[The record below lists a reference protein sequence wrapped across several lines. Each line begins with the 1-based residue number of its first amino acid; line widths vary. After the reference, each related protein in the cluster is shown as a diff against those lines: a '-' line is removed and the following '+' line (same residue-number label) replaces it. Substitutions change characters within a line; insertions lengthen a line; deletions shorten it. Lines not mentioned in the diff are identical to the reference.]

1 MKNLR
6 RSFARFCYRNQNKG
20 IPNLMLY
27 LAIGNLIVY
36 FFSLADPSGSV
47 YELLRFN
54 GTKILHGQ
62 VWRLFSYV
70 FTYLQDTTGLGL
82 FLGLISM
89 LCYYFM
95 GKMLERQWGVLRFN
109 LYYLTGVVLMDI
121 AALLIGCSATTTYL
135 NASLFLAIA
144 TIMPDA
150 RFLLFYIIPVK
161 AKYLAWVDILLTA
174 WGIVTSLLRCIGLGI
189 LTFRMTLFCLF
200 PLLAVANYFLFFG
213 KEAANL
219 LPDFLRYRKTQTQKN
234 FRSKAA
240 PGPNPNWAG
249 NYRSAS
255 GTRPYR
261 HKCTVCGR
269 TDTEYPNLEFR
280 YCSRCKGYYCYC
292 QDHINNHEHIQ

>member
-1 MKNLR
+1 M
-6 RSFARFCYRNQNKG
+6 
-20 IPNLMLY
+20 
-27 LAIGNLIVY
+27 
-36 FFSLADPSGSV
+36 SL
-47 YELLRFN
+47 
-54 GTKILHGQ
+54 H
-62 VWRLFSYV
+62 
-70 FTYLQDTTGLGL
+70 YLQDTTGLGL

-95 GKMLERQWGVLRFN
+95 GRMLERQWGVLRFN

-174 WGIVTSLLRCIGLGI
+174 WGIVTSPLRCIGLGI

-234 FRSKAA
+234 FRAKAA
-240 PGPNPNWAG
+240 RGRIPTGQAITAAPPARGPTGTSAPSAAG
-249 NYRSAS
+249 RIRSIPIWNSA
-255 GTRPYR
+255 TAPAVRAI
-261 HKCTVCGR
+261 TAIAR
-269 TDTEYPNLEFR
+269 TISITTSTF
-280 YCSRCKGYYCYC
+280 
-292 QDHINNHEHIQ
+292 NNVF

>member
-1 MKNLR
+1 
-6 RSFARFCYRNQNKG
+6 
-20 IPNLMLY
+20 
-27 LAIGNLIVY
+27 
-36 FFSLADPSGSV
+36 
-47 YELLRFN
+47 
-54 GTKILHGQ
+54 
-62 VWRLFSYV
+62 
-70 FTYLQDTTGLGL
+70 
-82 FLGLISM
+82 
-89 LCYYFM
+89 
-95 GKMLERQWGVLRFN
+95 
-109 LYYLTGVVLMDI
+109 MDI
-121 AALLIGCSATTTYL
+121 ARAARSARSATTTYL
-135 NASLFLAIA
+135 NASLSLAIA

-234 FRSKAA
+234 FRAKAA

-255 GTRPYR
+255 GTRP
-261 HKCTVCGR
+261 TAGTSAPSAAGR
-269 TDTEYPNLEFR
+269 IRSIPIWNSATAPAVRAITAIARTISITTSTF
-280 YCSRCKGYYCYC
+280 
-292 QDHINNHEHIQ
+292 NNVF